1 MNKWEGRKSRG
12 LEQGDIKV
20 SFEFFPP
27 KSDKMEQRLWQAIS
41 KLAPLDPQFV
51 SVTYGAGG
59 STRTRTHATVS
70 RILQETNLLPA
81 AHLTC
86 VGATKDEV
94 NEVINDYKSV
104 GVKHIVALRGDPV
117 EGVGETYQ
125 PHPDGYQSS
134 IELIEGISNIGGF
147 DILVSAYPEQH
158 PESPNRAADIDW
170 LKRKVDA
177 GATTAITQF
186 FFDNEFFLR
195 YLDDVRAA
203 GINIP
208 ITPGII
214 PIANFQQVRKFA
226 DMTGA
231 SIPNWLAHRFDGLEN
246 EDEDTRQMVAAAIGA
261 EQVMELVDE
270 GIKEFHFYTLNKAKL
285 VYAICHLLGLRSSS
299 VLSNASSVLSNEGAQ
314 A

>member
-1 MNKWEGRKSRG
+1 MSQTNGRKSRDIAN
-12 LEQGDIKV
+12 GDIKV
-20 SFEFFPP
+20 SYEFFPP
-27 KSDKMEQRLWQAIS
+27 KSEKMEERLWQAIRR
-41 KLAPLDPQFV
+41 LEPLHPQFV

-59 STRTRTHATVS
+59 STRERTHATVT
-70 RILQETNLLPA
+70 RILKETHLKPA

-86 VGATKDEV
+86 VGATKAQV
-94 NEVINDYKSV
+94 NEVIEAYKSV

-117 EGVGETYQ
+117 EGVGERYQ

-147 DILVSAYPEQH
+147 EILVSAYPEQH
-158 PESPNRAADIDW
+158 PESPSRAADIDW

-177 GATTAITQF
+177 GATRAITQF
-186 FFDNEFFLR
+186 FFDNETFLR

-203 GINIP
+203 GITIP

-214 PIANFQQVRKFA
+214 PIANFQQVKKFA
-226 DMTGA
+226 TMTGA
-231 SIPNWLAHRFDGLEN
+231 SVPDWLGKRFEGLES
-246 EDEDTRQMVAAAIGA
+246 EDMETRQMIAAAIGA

-270 GIKEFHFYTLNKAKL
+270 GLQEFHFYTLNKAKL

-299 VLSNASSVLSNEGAQ
+299 ATSNKEQVSV
-314 A
+314 

>member
-12 LEQGDIKV
+12 LEQGDIQV

-27 KSDKMEQRLWQAIS
+27 KSEKMEQRLWQAIS
-41 KLAPLDPQFV
+41 KLAPLGPQFV

-70 RILQETNLLPA
+70 RILQETGLQPA

-86 VGATKDEV
+86 VGATREEV
-94 NEVINDYKSV
+94 NEVIADYKSI

-117 EGVGETYQ
+117 EGVGERYIA
-125 PHPDGYQSS
+125 PNNGYQSS
-134 IELIEGISNIGGF
+134 VELIEGISKIGGF
-147 DILVSAYPEQH
+147 DIMVSAYPEQH

-177 GATTAITQF
+177 GATRAITQF

-203 GINIP
+203 GIDIP

-214 PIANFQQVRKFA
+214 PIANFQQIKKFA

-231 SIPNWLAHRFDGLEN
+231 SVPEWLAHRFGGLEN
-246 EDEDTRQMVAAAIGA
+246 EDGETRQMVAAAIGA

-270 GIKEFHFYTLNKAKL
+270 GINEFHFYTLNKAKL
-285 VYAICHLLGLRSSS
+285 VYAICHLLGLRSSLAKS
-299 VLSNASSVLSNEGAQ
+299 HEGVGT
-314 A
+314 